1 MCDSKFQSGPS
12 CRVLIK
18 ITWYSEGV
26 TKFLKPSVRGFL
38 LQKELGSLVGAV
50 SNPKS
55 PFAAGVGGSKVSSKI
70 GGIEL
75 LLEQVDILLLGGE
88 MIFTSYKA
96 QGLSVGLSLVEED
109 KSYVA
114 TSLLEEAKAK
124 GVSLLLPSDDVCCR
138 PLKSKQADL
147 SARDSNITGGDS
159 IAVAEKVGVASGPM
173 STGDG
178 ASLELKY
185 DCS

>member
-1 MCDSKFQSGPS
+1 MNKALHASRATQNVTPNFSLAPLVACLSK
-12 CRVLIK
+12 
-18 ITWYSEGV
+18 
-26 TKFLKPSVRGFL
+26 L
-38 LQKELGSLVGAV
+38 LGIQELGSLVGAV

-88 MIFTSYKA
+88 MIITSYKA

-109 KSYVA
+109 KSYLA

-138 PLKSKQADL
+138 QATEKKQADL

-159 IAVAEKVGVASGPM
+159 IAVAEKVGVASGPI